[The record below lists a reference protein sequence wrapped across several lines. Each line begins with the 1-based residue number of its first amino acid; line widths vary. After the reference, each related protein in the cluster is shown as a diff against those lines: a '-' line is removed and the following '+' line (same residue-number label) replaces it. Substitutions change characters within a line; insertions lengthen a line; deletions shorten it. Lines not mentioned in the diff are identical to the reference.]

1 MDKVLGGRKRRP
13 LEAFSAFGEEECAWE
28 AEAAGMALWCG
39 MGFEILGIWVVVE
52 MEIEVEWGEECGGRG
67 GVGGGQR
74 VDHGEGSVVEE
85 GLRYE

>member
-1 MDKVLGGRKRRP
+1 MDEVLGCRKRRP

-28 AEAAGMALWCG
+28 AEAAGKALWCG
-39 MGFEILGIWVVVE
+39 MGFGVLGRWVE
-52 MEIEVEWGEECGGRG
+52 MEVEWGEEGRG
-67 GVGGGQR
+67 RGDVGGGQR